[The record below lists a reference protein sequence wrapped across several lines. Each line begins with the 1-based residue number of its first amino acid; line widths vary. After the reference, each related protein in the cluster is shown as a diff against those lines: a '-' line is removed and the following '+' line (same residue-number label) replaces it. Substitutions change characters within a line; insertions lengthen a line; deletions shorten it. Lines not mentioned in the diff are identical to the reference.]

1 MKPIEW
7 RSLGLT
13 LALAAVAAGCGKDSN
28 DPDPEGNNQA
38 PTAAFSYS
46 CGDLTCSFTDL
57 SADSDGQITSYDW
70 DFGGEGVS
78 SQKNPTYTFSSEG
91 AVEVTLTVV
100 DDVGA
105 EDAVAKQVTLT
116 LPVAGGP
123 TADFSVTCSSLDC
136 TFHDLSTDPDGPVV
150 AWAWEF
156 GDGAQSEVQHPIHHY
171 TATARKLYTT
181 RLTVTDN
188 AGLTST
194 KTTEFSV
201 SPAATLQCES
211 APGTGQF
218 ASCSLELLD
227 DATVTVVL
235 ESRSCDAQ
243 GNTFQITAPVP
254 ETLYLSLISGRNAD
268 MLIGQHVISAPVV
281 KQSGLEVLSTG
292 YMVVDGGAPTTVS
305 YISNAN
311 PLPADKKEIAMCT
324 AMAGEMLGMKLI
336 YMDAGS
342 GARHAISEDM
352 IREVAHVIEV
362 PLIIGGGIV
371 EPEKAYLNC
380 KAGADVIVVGNA
392 IEKDPNLIK
401 EMAAAVH
408 SVAVKV

>member
-136 TFHDLSTDPDGPVV
+136 TFHDLSTDPDGTVV

-254 ETLYLSLISGRNAD
+254 ETLFTNGCYAPAEGTPFPLNGGAQFEAGTKLDAQVISGAGNQITAPSLHVTGAYPTWTLSFDDGVGGPGEPDFDDLVITVTAD
-268 MLIGQHVISAPVV
+268 PV
-281 KQSGLEVLSTG
+281 E
-292 YMVVDGGAPTTVS
+292 
-305 YISNAN
+305 
-311 PLPADKKEIAMCT
+311 
-324 AMAGEMLGMKLI
+324 
-336 YMDAGS
+336 
-342 GARHAISEDM
+342 
-352 IREVAHVIEV
+352 
-362 PLIIGGGIV
+362 
-371 EPEKAYLNC
+371 
-380 KAGADVIVVGNA
+380 
-392 IEKDPNLIK
+392 
-401 EMAAAVH
+401 
-408 SVAVKV
+408 